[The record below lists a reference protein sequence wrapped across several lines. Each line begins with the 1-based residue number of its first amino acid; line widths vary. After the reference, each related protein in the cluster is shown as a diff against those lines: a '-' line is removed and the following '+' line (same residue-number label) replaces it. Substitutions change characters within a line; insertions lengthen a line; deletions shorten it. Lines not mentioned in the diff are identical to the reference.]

1 MPEARQF
8 SDFLRAV
15 VAQPP
20 GKDPATV
27 IGGQAVNFWCEQAQA
42 SEPELAKH
50 QPFTSRDLDMVAQ
63 NKAQTLA
70 IAKATGLKLIEQSQ
84 AYSGTD
90 RAALIDTTTNEPLIQ
105 ILGGMFGVSNKELDD
120 NTVDVAIFDSNGH
133 EYRARLAN
141 QTSLLKG
148 KIALA
153 LAPDGMRSPEDKEHD
168 RFHLKLLIMCI
179 AVAGKNLIEGI
190 GKTHDER
197 FVINSLKAL
206 QKVIGSKEA
215 ARVAAIDSEILWKNA
230 IADAIVKTDSA
241 RFPKLARYVSK
252 EIVPWTTSG

>member
-20 GKDPATV
+20 GRDPATV
-27 IGGQAVNFWCEQAQA
+27 IGGQAVNFWCEQAQS

-63 NKAQTLA
+63 NKEQTLA
-70 IAKATGLKLIEQSQ
+70 IAEATGLTLIEQSQ
-84 AYSGTD
+84 AYAGTD
-90 RAALIDTTTNEPLIQ
+90 RAALVDPKTNETLIQ
-105 ILGGMFGVSNKELDD
+105 ILSGMFGVSDKELED
-120 NTVDVAIFDSNGH
+120 NTVDVSIFDSSGK

-141 QTSLLKG
+141 QTSLLQA
-148 KIALA
+148 KISLA

-179 AVAGKNLIEGI
+179 AVAGKNLVEGI
-190 GKTHDER
+190 GKIHDER
-197 FVINSLKAL
+197 HVINSLKEL
-206 QKVIGSKEA
+206 LKVVCSKEA
-215 ARVAAIDSEILWKNA
+215 VKVAAIDSEIVWKNA
-230 IADAIVKTDSA
+230 IADEILKTNPA
-241 RFPKLARYVSK
+241 QFPKLARYVSK
-252 EIVPWTTSG
+252 EIIPWVTPA